1 MLCLKPIDTK
11 FQKGIASMNTY
22 ARILWVWLM
31 IGLPLLAC
39 CSPGHDLPLLPPT
52 RDTTYQLG
60 PGDRLAIKVLGAD
73 ELAGEYTV
81 QDDGTIRVLM
91 IGEVAAAG
99 ATSGELESRIAQKL
113 KTGRYITNPQV
124 NVSVISYRP
133 FYILGEVARPGGY
146 PYASGMRVLS
156 AVASAQGYTYRA
168 NQDYVIITRNG
179 ESKTA
184 DVLSSIQPDDIIRVP
199 ERYF

>member
-1 MLCLKPIDTK
+1 MLCLEATDTK
-11 FQKGIASMNTY
+11 FQKGIAMDTY
-22 ARILWVWLM
+22 ARIVWAGLM
-31 IGLPLLAC
+31 IGLPFVAC
-39 CSPGHDLPLLPPT
+39 CSPGSDLPPLPPT
-52 RDTTYQLG
+52 PDTSSYQLG

-73 ELAGEYTV
+73 ELVGEYTV

-91 IGEVAAAG
+91 IGEVTAAG
-99 ATSGELESRIAQKL
+99 TTSGELESRTAQKL

-179 ESKTA
+179 ENKRA
-184 DVLSSIQPDDIIRVP
+184 GVLSSIQPDDIIRVP